1 MEATLVLAQSGGAA
15 HWSDLARR
23 GVSRGALL
31 ASVQRGQ
38 VTRPARGV
46 FALPDCPPDVVRCV
60 EFRAPLTCVSAF
72 QAWGVPALHVPAS
85 SHLAV
90 ESARHVAVVRAS
102 DRSVALH
109 RGDFVRAPADRPG
122 PHVVHPVA
130 ALKAASHCLSPREH
144 LVAADAMLHAGLIAD
159 RDFAF
164 RGGGTSGRSAWL
176 VAMADARAE
185 SPLESLARLEL
196 VEGGL
201 AVQPQ
206 VHIRGV
212 GRVDMVVEGKL
223 VVETDGREFHDTDDA
238 FARDR
243 KRDRALHGMGLV
255 VLRFTRTDVVSAPG
269 LVLADTLRALRA
281 VTARAV

>member
-1 MEATLVLAQSGGAA
+1 
-15 HWSDLARR
+15 
-23 GVSRGALL
+23 
-31 ASVQRGQ
+31 
-38 VTRPARGV
+38 
-46 FALPDCPPDVVRCV
+46 
-60 EFRAPLTCVSAF
+60 
-72 QAWGVPALHVPAS
+72 
-85 SHLAV
+85 
-90 ESARHVAVVRAS
+90 
-102 DRSVALH
+102 
-109 RGDFVRAPADRPG
+109 
-122 PHVVHPVA
+122 
-130 ALKAASHCLSPREH
+130 
-144 LVAADAMLHAGLIAD
+144 
-159 RDFAF
+159 
-164 RGGGTSGRSAWL
+164 
-176 VAMADARAE
+176 MADARAE